1 MTNVTTNRLVYP
13 IQPEC
18 YVHTPVL
25 KELVNPKRYI
35 RSMGEG
41 QSLYGG
47 DVEMVR
53 TLLEEAKQTGM
64 LEPMS
69 TLLSLI
75 FNQETTLM
83 NKKVE
88 DLARPYLDYLQAL
101 RSEVSSQVDFLVQIP
116 RDNVWGDLL
125 LRRGKLLLR
134 NNGAYLRFE
143 YSVEPNPSSE
153 PQAKKESPFVIFQKK
168 PPIEAENLEEAVEQ
182 AHEPLLIESIV
193 RVRSRQG
200 YDIRQ
205 TILPL
210 FGHRL
215 IGGV

>member
-1 MTNVTTNRLVYP
+1 MTPVTTNRLVYP
-13 IQPEC
+13 IQPEY

-25 KELVNPKRYI
+25 KELVNPQRYI

-47 DVEMVR
+47 DIEMVR
-53 TLLEEAKQTGM
+53 TALEEAKKTGM

-75 FNQETTLM
+75 FNQDTTLI
-83 NKKVE
+83 NQRVE
-88 DLARPYLDYLQAL
+88 NLARPYLDYLQAL
-101 RSEVSSQVDFLVQIP
+101 RSEIFSQVDFLVQIP

-134 NNGAYLRFE
+134 SNGAYMQFE
-143 YSVEPNPSSE
+143 YSVEENLSPE
-153 PQAKKESPFVIFQKK
+153 PQAKKESPFVVFQKK
-168 PPIEAENLEEAVEQ
+168 PPIEAENLEDAVEQ

-210 FGHRL
+210 FGHKL
-215 IGGV
+215 IG